1 VDVDVTIPG
10 MRNLKDGR
18 PAQDTPLS
26 ADDALAPRFSPE
38 GYLMQ
43 RRSTLRFTANRAA
56 VETIVQL
63 PGSRWDGQMTVVFDA
78 NP

>member
-1 VDVDVTIPG
+1 
-10 MRNLKDGR
+10 
-18 PAQDTPLS
+18 
-26 ADDALAPRFSPE
+26 
-38 GYLMQ
+38 MQ